1 MSGAAMPGTVV
12 EEGGVEMTT
21 TLDLPIGTERPH
33 EGPMF
38 EYLVVPLQRAKG
50 MKKDA
55 PWIPDDLNEFGAEG
69 WEAVGLTLKA
79 GDLVAWPVVLFKRRI

>member
-1 MSGAAMPGTVV
+1 
-12 EEGGVEMTT
+12 MTT
-21 TLDLPIGTERPH
+21 TLDAPIGTERLH
-33 EGPMF
+33 QGPMF

-50 MKKDA
+50 TKKDA